1 MNSNNMK
8 VKVNL
13 ARQGYVKVN
22 VNMKFDLGVVGH
34 VVAVDGEL
42 DGVAH

>member
-1 MNSNNMK
+1 MK

-22 VNMKFDLGVVGH
+22 VNMKIHLCVVGH